1 MKLEGKVAIVTGGG
15 QGIGEGIVHCL
26 AEEGADVSVVDINAD
41 TASKVA
47 DEVKSMGRKA
57 LPVIADL
64 TSDNEVDR
72 AVQDT
77 LDSLGKVDILV
88 NNVGGVSEEMA
99 SELMQEY
106 RTSLGDESLPVYM
119 TFNSELWDRFYRL
132 NLKAHVMVTHA
143 VTPHF
148 IKQRSGK
155 IVNIASIAGRLADP
169 TQMPYAAFKAGVI
182 SMTWS
187 VARALAPYN
196 INVNCICPGLIYT
209 PLWDRGATHMYQRIR
224 DFMAT
229 GQELPERFRRFV
241 AAAKEIDIEKL
252 TPKEFWLRFMVAP
265 NVPLEREQTSEDIGR
280 ATAFLV
286 SEDAKNITGQTLN
299 VDGGQVMR

>member
-15 QGIGEGIVHCL
+15 QGIGEGIVRCL
-26 AEEGADVSVVDINAD
+26 AEEGADVSVVDINTD
-41 TASKVA
+41 TASKMA
-47 DEVKSMGRKA
+47 DEVKSMGHKA

-64 TSDNEVDR
+64 TDDNEVDR

-88 NNVGGVSEEMA
+88 NNVGGVSEET
-99 SELMQEY
+99 SEFMQEY
-106 RTSLGDESLPVYM
+106 RASSWDESLPAYM
-119 TFNSELWDRFYRL
+119 TYNSELWDRFYRL

-209 PLWDRGATHMYQRIR
+209 PLWDRGATGMYQRIR
-224 DFMAT
+224 DFIAT
-229 GQELPERFRRFV
+229 GQELPEGLRRF
-241 AAAKEIDIEKL
+241 AAASEELNIEKL
-252 TPKEFWLRFMVAP
+252 TPKEFWLRFIVAP
-265 NVPLEREQTSEDIGR
+265 NVPLGREQTTEDIGR
-280 ATAFLV
+280 AAAFLV